1 MELPGLEL
9 VRPSWVRAGRLCDL
23 SFHDPDPCSLPAGR
37 SRLGLP
43 SSESDA
49 SFTCVPSCPFTSPSL
64 PFHGTPFS
72 SGRDSSWKQVF
83 ALLELLAA
91 ESLAAFGDP
100 FLPAP
105 SSGLLRVLR

>member
-9 VRPSWVRAGRLCDL
+9 VRPSWVREGRLARPFL
-23 SFHDPDPCSLPAGR
+23 SRPLLASR
-37 SRLGLP
+37 SRLGFP

-72 SGRDSSWKQVF
+72 SGSDSSWKQVF
-83 ALLELLAA
+83 ALLELLVA
-91 ESLAAFGDP
+91 ESLAASGDP